1 MKIERQRTEKQ
12 FIRFV
17 ELVSHGEDLVPG
29 DERGAAHVLPGA
41 LGEPVD
47 DAGVGELPRLRLE
60 LVPLEALVPAGEGEA
75 ARGVPAAL
83 RPVLAGRPGDN
94 APVLNLAGLLP
105 EVWFAA
111 ADVVAAEVRALGV
124 GDVERAGEDA
134 ALVVDLL
141 LGRVPHIDQS
151 LATNTETIITNI
163 MDGMLLSA
171 DSYLL
176 SIIYHLAVGDDGVV
190 PAGPHGGAHVALT
203 SKLRAL
209 ALLDHTGAST
219 LSARGHVTQSLSR
232 EGSELSTC

>member
-83 RPVLAGRPGDN
+83 RPVRCFVRSVDI
-94 APVLNLAGLLP
+94 APIFISARLLP
-105 EVWFAA
+105 EVGFAA

-190 PAGPHGGAHVALT
+190 PAGPHGGAHVALA

-219 LSARGHVTQSLSR
+219 LSARGRYTEPL
-232 EGSELSTC
+232 